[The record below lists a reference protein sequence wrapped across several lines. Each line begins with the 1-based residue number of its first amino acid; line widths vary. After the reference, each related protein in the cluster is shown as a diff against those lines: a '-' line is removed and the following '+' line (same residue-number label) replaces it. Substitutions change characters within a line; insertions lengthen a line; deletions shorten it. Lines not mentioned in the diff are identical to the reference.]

1 MQSIAA
7 GQIWKRKHPEHWS
20 DVKGIFT
27 EFTVL
32 SKSKC
37 PKQWVVMS
45 SNEVHLMHEIEIL
58 RLFHLVSNK
67 D

>member
-7 GQIWKRKHPEHWS
+7 GQIWQRKYPEHWS
-20 DVKGIFT
+20 DVEGIFN

-32 SKSKC
+32 RKSEH

-45 SNEVHLMHEIEIL
+45 SNEVHLMHEIEVL
-58 RLFHLVSNK
+58 RLFYLVSNK